1 MDKYFLSGSHNP
13 FNIFNVFNFRRKFAK
28 THPNF
33 FDPCGLLVFCAEQ
46 GAGKTL
52 SAVQYCLKVNKTYNN
67 CVFCSN
73 VAIDRFRV

>member
-13 FNIFNVFNFRRKFAK
+13 FNIFNVLNFRRKFAK